1 MEDLIGKIVMKDAT
15 TPAQTNAAMKG
26 KSLVL
31 LYFSASW
38 CPPCRAFTPIL
49 KEFYEKCCKPNEVE
63 IVFIS
68 SDRTITSFNKYFG
81 EMPWISLPG
90 DDKVTK
96 AKLSKTFEVNGIP
109 HLLVLDAKT
118 GRFVTNNAKG
128 EVEDVASDVEKGI
141 ALVASWKAK
150 ESVPL
155 KDAAFSGKKTGI
167 GTVLAFFLKQPF
179 FLVALVYLLQNFGKL
194 KCKLGL

>member
-1 MEDLIGKIVMKDAT
+1 MENLIGKIVMEDAI

-63 IVFIS
+63 IIFIS
-68 SDRTITSFNKYFG
+68 LDRDVKSFNEYFG
-81 EMPWISLPG
+81 KMPWISLPG
-90 DDKVTK
+90 NDKDTQ

-118 GRFVTNNAKG
+118 GHFVTNNAKG
-128 EVEDVASDVEKGI
+128 EVGNVANDVEKGN
-141 ALVASWKAK
+141 ALIASWKAK

-155 KDAAFSGKKTGI
+155 IDAVFSEKKTAI
-167 GTVLAFFLKQPF
+167 GCVLS
-179 FLVALVYLLQNFGKL
+179 
-194 KCKLGL
+194 